1 MLSNRSCCGS
11 RQTGMMGFGGQMPY
25 MGGQMGYGAPI
36 MEGQVIEPTITK
48 CVEQEFYHEVP
59 QVW

>member
-1 MLSNRSCCGS
+1 MFRNCCNNNM
-11 RQTGMMGFGGQMPY
+11 RQNMMEFGNGQMI
-25 MGGQMGYGAPI
+25 MQGGMNATPI

-59 QVW
+59 QE